1 MVAVEIDDAEVGR
14 QCHGAGVELGPG
26 EDVGEG
32 DAVEQL
38 RRRGDQV
45 VDLAERVRVLEGEQD
60 LVHPVVRIEIVQV
73 VEVTVPFQHVDQVP
87 DRHRSVAQELQGRGA
102 DPGVLGLHVPVHMVD
117 GTPVDRRM
125 SDRSH
130 RSGGSSTR
138 RGHVR
143 TWGPGPWSAPV
154 RPGQLSGA

>member
-1 MVAVEIDDAEVGR
+1 M
-14 QCHGAGVELGPG
+14 
-26 EDVGEG
+26 GEG

-45 VDLAERVRVLEGEQD
+45 VDLAERVGVLEGEQD

-130 RSGGSSTR
+130 RSAGRPHDAGTFGPGAAD
-138 RGHVR
+138 RGRLPSDPDSCPVPDPNGPFGPVR
-143 TWGPGPWSAPV
+143 TVGSLP
-154 RPGQLSGA
+154 